1 MDAELIF
8 AEDVEVCPKCG
19 SSEFWENRIIWV
31 GDDPADEELA
41 SIECKGCGATYYARS
56 YYRRRFGKPEDDEE
70 IPFQRKELEMGFW
83 LGLLIGLLIGFFLCA
98 ALMAWHALT
107 YDFIDGEWKRREG

>member
-41 SIECKGCGATYYARS
+41 SIECKGCGATYYARG
-56 YYRRRFGKPEDDEE
+56 Y
-70 IPFQRKELEMGFW
+70 Q
-83 LGLLIGLLIGFFLCA
+83 A
-98 ALMAWHALT
+98 ALDDVYGLMDAGNSKKKTRKYCKKFLSEELAFWECGDCTKMEQPPQL
-107 YDFIDGEWKRREG
+107 KVSK

>member
-19 SSEFWENRIIWV
+19 SSEFWENRIILV

-41 SIECKGCGATYYARS
+41 SIECKGCGATYYARDF
-56 YYRRRFGKPEDDEE
+56 YRRRFGKPEDDEE
-70 IPFQRKELEMGFW
+70 IPFQ
-83 LGLLIGLLIGFFLCA
+83 
-98 ALMAWHALT
+98 
-107 YDFIDGEWKRREG
+107 KRSQKWTFGQDY